1 MVVAVI
7 ALSRIASTTQ
17 QNQVL
22 SVLLKPVTAE
32 FGWTRSTFIG
42 ASAIGTILGGL
53 AAVLVGP
60 LIDRFGP
67 RWVMFV
73 GFFAMGGLMIAMG
86 SIHSLWQ
93 FYAILISTRLIL
105 QGALNLG
112 NNVVIAKWFINSRGR
127 ASALA
132 AMGQRIGAGA
142 MPLVTERL
150 VGGFGLALRHRLPR
164 PHHVGADSGADR
176 RVPAAASGRRGPCAG
191 RRLALAAHRRAAGGD
206 CAGALLHAAADAA
219 DAHLLHPAGGRE
231 PQHFHQ
237 RGHQLQYV
245 IRC

>member
-1 MVVAVI
+1 M

-22 SVLLKPVTAE
+22 SVLLKPVTTE

-67 RWVMFV
+67 RWVVFI

-93 FYAILISTRLIL
+93 F
-105 QGALNLG
+105 
-112 NNVVIAKWFINSRGR
+112 
-127 ASALA
+127 
-132 AMGQRIGAGA
+132 
-142 MPLVTERL
+142 
-150 VGGFGLALRHRLPR
+150 
-164 PHHVGADSGADR
+164 
-176 RVPAAASGRRGPCAG
+176 
-191 RRLALAAHRRAAGGD
+191 
-206 CAGALLHAAADAA
+206 
-219 DAHLLHPAGGRE
+219 
-231 PQHFHQ
+231 
-237 RGHQLQYV
+237 
-245 IRC
+245 